1 MPSPEEFGLPPDAFG
16 DTDDGESGPLM
27 FTPPTASYPVARR
40 PAAPQARPVAP
51 VRQPTALDEIE
62 DKLALATYYRA
73 VLSQPLFDDPSDPYA
88 HRVQGEVSAFITTR
102 MAELVGAGK
111 PKPQETLTDAEVK
124 VLKYIAQNLGGSE
137 VQALKHLAQRVLSAP
152 PASAPAPARAYAP
165 PPPPAAAPAEAD
177 DEPPAEDKPRAP
189 RIRARKAPAA
199 PEVQKAEAPSP
210 AARRARKAQAPA
222 LGRDPLQGAPTQP
235 VTHAPAGEGAP
246 QPIPMPRGPAME
258 HAMTQKAYEAL
269 NKPSL
274 KEPGTP

>member
-51 VRQPTALDEIE
+51 VRQPTA
-62 DKLALATYYRA
+62 
-73 VLSQPLFDDPSDPYA
+73 LFDDPSDPYA